1 MTLMQNFKPI
11 TRRMIKM
18 KKSLIIT
25 GLFATAVMLCGAEA
39 KNKSKAP
46 ALPQMPVPTVLADTV
61 VVRTNNETKKY
72 IGMLKAHLDAVLVA
86 KVSGT
91 IDAQPVAHGSFVKK
105 GDMIVHINDLVY
117 QAQVQSAKALIAQ
130 TEAELKHA
138 KSNLDRQKK
147 LYSQKATSES
157 TYEDAQKVYY
167 TTLAK
172 LDNYKAQLIL
182 AEDSLSDTRVC
193 APFDGRIGK
202 VILSPGNSVTPGRE
216 LVRVVSLSPVNVDFS
231 ISSRDFLEMFGSM
244 DALKAKGKAYIELA
258 DGSKYP
264 GDGRIIYMSNS
275 VDTNTDTIEIRA
287 SFDNPKGKLIPGG
300 LVTVRLGLRT
310 PPRMPSV
317 PVSAVLNS
325 KQGAFVYVIGK
336 DKRAI
341 RRAVTPGPVVGN
353 YQFIA
358 KGLKAGETVVSGG
371 SNKVFPG
378 MPVNPVFMKKA
389 ER

>member
-1 MTLMQNFKPI
+1 
-11 TRRMIKM
+11 M

>member
-1 MTLMQNFKPI
+1 
-11 TRRMIKM
+11 M

-46 ALPQMPVPTVLADTV
+46 AAPQMPVPTVLADTV

-72 IGMLKAHLDAVLVA
+72 IGMLKAHLDATLVA

-91 IDAQPVAHGSFVKK
+91 IVAQPVAHGSFVKK
-105 GDMIVHINDLVY
+105 GEMILHIDDIVY
-117 QAQVQSAKALIAQ
+117 QAQVKSAKAMIAQ
-130 TEAELKHA
+130 TEAELKFT
-138 KSNLDRQKK
+138 KKNFERQKQ
-147 LYSQKATSES
+147 LYKQKATSET
-157 TYEDAQKVYY
+157 TYEEAQKNYL
-167 TTLAK
+167 TTLAR
-172 LDNYKAQLIL
+172 LNNYKAQLIL
-182 AEDSLSDTRVC
+182 AEDSLRDTRVC

-202 VILSPGNSVTPGRE
+202 VILSPGNHVSPGKE
-216 LVRVVSLSPVNVDFS
+216 LVRLVTISPVNVDFS

-264 GDGRIIYMSNS
+264 GDGRIIFMSNS

-325 KQGAFVYVIGK
+325 KQGSFVYVIGK

-341 RRAVTPGPVVGN
+341 RRAVTLGPVVGN

-378 MPVNPVFMKKA
+378 MPVNPVFEKKA